1 MYHSFL
7 ASRQKTVFARTFL
20 ALVLQGVRLLCSS
33 KAHYCTTGLQTS
45 FESVVLKMR
54 LHVQQTQSFCKNIF
68 SWLFAA
74 TQQHSDVTNRSEQS
88 RLWIMWRVWM
98 NWEHLDGLC
107 LVVWMWTIT
116 NTEVRDSG
124 WEMAGWDQ
132 KIEGRVGGK
141 RNGRGESTTL
151 HSPSRLFAL

>member
-1 MYHSFL
+1 MPLTNNSHPVMGLNISCWTYFCIVWEVGRPAFL
-7 ASRQKTVFARTFL
+7 VE
-20 ALVLQGVRLLCSS
+20 RLLTTPKSHISSCSWGVCDFA
-33 KAHYCTTGLQTS
+33 KKMFTYT
-45 FESVVLKMR
+45 VL
-54 LHVQQTQSFCKNIF
+54 LVIGNI
-68 SWLFAA
+68 
-74 TQQHSDVTNRSEQS
+74 DTNRSGQS
-88 RLWIMWRVWM
+88 RLWVMWRVWM

-141 RNGRGESTTL
+141 RNERGESTTL